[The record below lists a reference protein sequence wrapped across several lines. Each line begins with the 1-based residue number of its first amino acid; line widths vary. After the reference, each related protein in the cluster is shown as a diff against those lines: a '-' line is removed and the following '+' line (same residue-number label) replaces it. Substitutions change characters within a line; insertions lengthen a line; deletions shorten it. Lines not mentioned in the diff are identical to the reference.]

1 MVVKR
6 VGVLSVAKVYGA
18 LSAAM
23 GLLFGLVLAAI
34 SVVAGAGGGFI
45 GDDTPG
51 LIGAMFGAGAVIFLP
66 IFYGCAGLVMGAIAA
81 ALYNMFAGIVGG
93 VSIEVE

>member
-1 MVVKR
+1 MIVKR

-18 LSAAM
+18 LSASM

-45 GDDTPG
+45 GDDAPG
-51 LIGAMFGAGAVIFLP
+51 LIGAMFGAGAVILMP

-93 VSIEVE
+93 VRIEVE